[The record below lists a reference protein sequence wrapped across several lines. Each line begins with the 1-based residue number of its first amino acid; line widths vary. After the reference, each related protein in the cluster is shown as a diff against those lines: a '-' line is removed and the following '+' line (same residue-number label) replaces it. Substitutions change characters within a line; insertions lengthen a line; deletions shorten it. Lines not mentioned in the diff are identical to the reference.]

1 MHTVTVSV
9 SPQQAVLIQQ
19 AVSTGTYAS
28 DSEVLRDALH
38 LWEQREQMRMLEI
51 ARLKQA
57 YDEGI
62 ASGPAVEMNVEA
74 LLENFKI
81 TALTRG

>member
-1 MHTVTVSV
+1 MSMHTVTISV

-19 AVSTGTYAS
+19 SVSTGTYAS

-57 YDEGI
+57 YDEGV
-62 ASGPAVEMNVEA
+62 ASGPAVDGEQA
-74 LLENFKI
+74 FK
-81 TALTRG
+81 AVLNKFF